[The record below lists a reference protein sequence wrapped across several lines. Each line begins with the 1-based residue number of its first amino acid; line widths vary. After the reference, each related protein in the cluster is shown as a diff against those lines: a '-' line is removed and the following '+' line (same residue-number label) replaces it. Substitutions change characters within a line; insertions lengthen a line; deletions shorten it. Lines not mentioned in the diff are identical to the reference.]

1 MEILSLGEKIKRK
14 RKELNMTLKDL
25 AKDRITPGQ
34 ISLIESGRSNPSM
47 DLLEYLSE
55 NLNTTIEYLMESE
68 ETQAEKICMY
78 YEQIAEAYIFS
89 DNYLASERYID
100 EALVYVDKYN
110 LEYRKGRILY
120 LQGEINRL
128 KNKLEEAQTCYLSA
142 NIIFVKKKK
151 YTEVV
156 KIFLKLGKISVELKS
171 YYSAIS
177 YLKQAESV
185 YSENS
190 IGDDYTLGEIYYNLS
205 NVYYLIE
212 KFEES
217 KKYAYL
223 SKEKFEQINN
233 KEAYA
238 KSLMKLSEEYIK
250 NGDVTN
256 AIKYSSKTL
265 ELFYAAN
272 KQNDVSTIE
281 NSLGELFYNFGDIT
295 ESSKH
300 LELARRLRSDKKK
313 DKLIDTLIN
322 ICKNHIKLKNMSE
335 SSEIL
340 DYLYQIVDNK
350 DIDRIISLNEL
361 KYTIHMINEENDSAE
376 RILIKSYNIAKEN
389 DKLKKAADLSIKIS
403 KFYMDNKDQDLATK
417 FLDEGVRILKNL
429 GVIEKR

>member
-78 YEQIAEAYIFS
+78 YEQIAEAYIFI

-100 EALVYVDKYN
+100 EALIYVDKYN

-128 KNKLEEAQTCYLSA
+128 NKRLEQAQTCYLSA

-156 KIFLKLGKISVELKS
+156 KVFLKLGKISVELKS

-185 YSENS
+185 YSGNN

-205 NVYYLIE
+205 NVYYLVE

-217 KKYAYL
+217 KKYAYMA
-223 SKEKFEQINN
+223 KEKFEQINN

-256 AIKYSSKTL
+256 AIKYSTKTL
-265 ELFYAAN
+265 ELFYDAN

-281 NSLGELFYNFGDIT
+281 NSLGELFYNFGDMK
-295 ESSKH
+295 ESIKH

-340 DYLYQIVDNK
+340 DYLYQIVENK

-361 KYTIHMINEENDSAE
+361 KYTIHMINDEKDLAE

-389 DKLKKAADLSIKIS
+389 DKLKKASDLSIKIS
-403 KFYMDNKDQDLATK
+403 KFYMDNKDPELATK

-429 GVIEKR
+429 GEIEER